1 MLYFKNGRLPV
12 PRLSFDLLW
21 SCELVPDPGR
31 CPGHLWRGGV
41 GEPQAC
47 LLPAGH
53 LGFRREPSPRQH
65 LSASGRVLAHL
76 GGSFQGPEWSVAA
89 APPPVGLCGV
99 ELSPGWRAPVT
110 QACWCGQGPGQ
121 HGDPRARGTEPV
133 RSHVCFCW
141 DLLSQSH

>member
-1 MLYFKNGRLPV
+1 MAGCRPPGSPLICCGPV
-12 PRLSFDLLW
+12 SSSPTQAAAQGI
-21 SCELVPDPGR
+21 CG
-31 CPGHLWRGGV
+31 GGV